1 MKTRPLRILL
11 VDDDPVFTLLTCQ
24 LLETLDAGFPCTIT
38 TLTDGLAALAEIHHG
53 RHDLALLDYS
63 LPGANGLEILA
74 EIQTLPIERRPAV
87 ILLTA
92 SGNESLAVE
101 AMKRGAK
108 DYVPKV
114 NLDQASLTRAIH
126 SALNQKRLADQVQA
140 YHTQLEADLQLARQ
154 LQQSLLPKH
163 YPCFPRASAPEESA
177 LRFHHRFFWTTQLGG
192 DFFSVQDLSDTQ
204 AGVLICDVMG
214 HGVRSALVTAMLRA
228 LVGDLVADAGHPD
241 RFLSGMNQRLNS
253 ILKEVGDTLFATAC
267 YVIADVGDGRLRY
280 ARAGH
285 PPPLHLRRRAGVAE
299 PLAFPKSAGPA
310 LGLFGD
316 ATYLA
321 CECEL
326 AENDLLLLY
335 TDGLFEVTG
344 PDGDEFGAARLLQA
358 ARERMHLPY
367 REVVDGLLED
377 VRQFC
382 RGDEFED
389 DVCLLGVEA
398 ARIGNPVAPETR

>member
-1 MKTRPLRILL
+1 MNPVNTRPIRILL
-11 VDDDPVFTLLTCQ
+11 VDDDPVFTLFTCQ
-24 LLETLDAGFPCTIT
+24 LLKSLDAGSPCKIA
-38 TLTDGLAALAEIHHG
+38 TLADGQAALKEIHHN
-53 RHDLALLDYS
+53 RYDLALLDYS

-74 EIQTLPIERRPAV
+74 EIQTLPLDRRPAV
-87 ILLTA
+87 IMLTA

-101 AMKRGAK
+101 AMKQGAK

-114 NLDQASLTRAIH
+114 NLDQPSLTRAIQ

-140 YHTQLEADLQLARQ
+140 YHTQLEADLDLARQ
-154 LQQSLLPKH
+154 LQQSLLPRH
-163 YPCFPRASAPEESA
+163 YPSFPGSATPEASA

-192 DFFSVQDLSDTQ
+192 DFFSVQDLSDSQ

-228 LVGDLVADAGHPD
+228 LVGDLAADANHPD
-241 RFLSGMNQRLNS
+241 RFLSGMNQRLNA

-267 YVIADVGDGRLRY
+267 YLIADVGCGKVRY

-299 PLAFPKSAGPA
+299 PLPFPKSAGPA
-310 LGLFGD
+310 LGLFSD
-316 ATYLA
+316 ATYIA
-321 CECEL
+321 CEREL
-326 AENDLLLLY
+326 AEDDLLLLF

-344 PDGDEFGAARLLQA
+344 PDGNEFGSARLLQA
-358 ARERMHLPY
+358 ARERMHLPLAG
-367 REVVDGLLED
+367 VVDGLIDD

-382 RGDEFED
+382 RSNEFED

-398 ARIGNPVAPETR
+398 VRRIP